1 MDSISIKEFQ
11 SRKRP
16 FQSNSEISPV
26 PFCSKDLKGLSK
38 ISDLPKPDSS
48 VVSKPGLKFMFSDFS
63 PAFFFQLYKIHYYI
77 RHIIIWKHL

>member
-1 MDSISIKEFQ
+1 MDSISIKQFQ

-26 PFCSKDLKGLSK
+26 PFCSKDLKRLSK

-63 PAFFFQLYKIHYYI
+63 PAFFFNYT
-77 RHIIIWKHL
+77 